1 MNLKGQF
8 HIYNGSVRVEF
19 VKKIKVY
26 TVGWS
31 YVLPF
36 SIFQM
41 PIRYI
46 SMSSIPKNRQILSS
60 ARWTFV
66 KVFIFQNEYSF
77 LKICKY
83 LPFTSMNT
91 CQKNSILKI
100 LKYFIIGLTMGKK
113 GIVQRKN
120 KFCLVS
126 LNFFKKQTK
135 EHFLIYLKIVYTNS
149 FSSHLRVTIKI
160 LRGPAPIR
168 KA

>member
-1 MNLKGQF
+1 MYYLFRSSKCRSDIFLWVQFQKIDKFCRARGERSSKFSFSKMN
-8 HIYNGSVRVEF
+8 
-19 VKKIKVY
+19 
-26 TVGWS
+26 
-31 YVLPF
+31 
-36 SIFQM
+36 
-41 PIRYI
+41 
-46 SMSSIPKNRQILSS
+46 ILFWKF
-60 ARWTFV
+60 ANTFLLHQWT
-66 KVFIFQNEYSF
+66 
-77 LKICKY
+77 LA
-83 LPFTSMNT
+83 
-91 CQKNSILKI
+91 KNSILKI
-100 LKYFIIGLTMGKK
+100 LKYFIIGLTMVKK